1 MVCVSLLTII
11 RTGSRGIG
19 LYMATAF
26 LQAGCAKVI
35 ITARDMNNLAA
46 AVKELNALPSI
57 SGKAVAIAANVGH
70 TDQIERFVK
79 EVQAE
84 IEKDAGKGRGLDILV
99 ANAAASWGG
108 PFESFEDWKSIKTL
122 ELNVRGVF
130 NLCRL

>member
-57 SGKAVAIAANVGH
+57 SGKAVAIAAN
-70 TDQIERFVK
+70 
-79 EVQAE
+79 
-84 IEKDAGKGRGLDILV
+84 AGKGRGLDILV